1 MKKFLLTLAA
11 LFVIVG
17 TTSASAHD
25 SFGFSI
31 NLGAPSFYVGP
42 PVYYG
47 PPPVYY
53 SPPPVVYYEPPPVVY
68 YEPAPVYYGPGG
80 DARYYYYNGSRFP
93 REHGYYRGRHG
104 HGHHDDDDDK

>member
-53 SPPPVVYYEPPPVVY
+53 SPPPVVYYEP
-68 YEPAPVYYGPGG
+68 APVYYGPGG

-104 HGHHDDDDDK
+104 HGHHHDDDDN